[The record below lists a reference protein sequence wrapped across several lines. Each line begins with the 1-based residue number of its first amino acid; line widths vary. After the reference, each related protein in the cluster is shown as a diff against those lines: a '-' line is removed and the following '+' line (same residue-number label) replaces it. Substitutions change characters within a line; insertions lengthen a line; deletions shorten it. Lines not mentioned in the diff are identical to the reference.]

1 MTLAPDIV
9 IDYFKNYD
17 SLYSV
22 WPDLAKFQV
31 YGEKLKVYAEFKKY
45 SYEIGFCY
53 KKWLIKGSG
62 SC

>member
-9 IDYFKNYD
+9 IDYFKIYD

-22 WPDLAKFQV
+22 GPDLAKFQV

-53 KKWLIKGSG
+53 KK
-62 SC
+62 